1 MTNLTESAMF
11 DADEKAGN
19 NNQRILWMILC
30 GVGIIM
36 ILGAIA
42 GFLSAHSAEGGGPLN
57 LAGYATLG
65 VFISITLILA
75 FTIWKLLQLVKQ
87 SGERVPRREKLN
99 RNIIVACG
107 GLGGI
112 MGLAIAASGISN
124 ISEQGADPFV
134 ALLAG
139 PLPLI
144 IVVPLIFVWGVI
156 MPVVA
161 WFWHTRVIDE
171 QEANAYRD
179 GGYYAGYAFLM
190 LTPLWWLLW
199 RGGLVP
205 EPDGVA
211 IYLTFSLVWTAV
223 WFWKKYR

>member
-19 NNQRILWMILC
+19 NAQRIMWMILC
-30 GVGIIM
+30 GVGTIM

-42 GFLSAHSAEGGGPLN
+42 GFLSAHRAEGGGPLN
-57 LAGYATLG
+57 LAGYAVLG
-65 VFISITLILA
+65 VFISVTLILA
-75 FTIWKLLQLVKQ
+75 FTIWKLFQLVKQ

-179 GGYYAGYAFLM
+179 GGYYAAYAFLM

-211 IYLTFSLVWTAV
+211 IYLSFSLVWTAV

>member
-57 LAGYATLG
+57 LAGYAILS